1 MDALVGPHVHLG
13 EHRARQGQGG
23 RLHRLGRAQERED
36 RAVMIRVDVDGGEA
50 DTRDLGDGPP
60 ERGHGLAAPAF
71 AHVGHALENGP
82 CHGAI
87 IAKPLRYTTCAM
99 PALPVGKLPPLLL
112 QRLLSAHASDDPRV
126 IVGPQVGE
134 DAAVLDIGDRYLVA
148 TADPITF
155 ATAELGWYAL
165 HVNANDLA
173 VRGARPLWFLAT
185 VLLPARRAELASS
198 TVRSA

>member
-1 MDALVGPHVHLG
+1 
-13 EHRARQGQGG
+13 
-23 RLHRLGRAQERED
+23 
-36 RAVMIRVDVDGGEA
+36 
-50 DTRDLGDGPP
+50 
-60 ERGHGLAAPAF
+60 
-71 AHVGHALENGP
+71 
-82 CHGAI
+82 
-87 IAKPLRYTTCAM
+87 M
-99 PALPVGKLPPLLL
+99 PALPVGKLPPQLL

-155 ATAELGWYAL
+155 ATDELGWYAL

-185 VLLPARRAELASS
+185 VLLPEGGATELGVGTYYRAARPARAGCGSSAHRGDSGPGAPDRLQLHAGRVGKGYNHRRARPGDVLLLTRRALRARRSSRASARPRPS
-198 TVRSA
+198 GAGCPPTW